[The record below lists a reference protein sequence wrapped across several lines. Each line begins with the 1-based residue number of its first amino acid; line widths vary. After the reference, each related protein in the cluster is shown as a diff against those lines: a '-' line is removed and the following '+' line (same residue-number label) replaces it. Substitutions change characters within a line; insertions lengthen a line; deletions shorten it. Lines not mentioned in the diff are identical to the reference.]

1 MIDSIVQMFS
11 YSFMVRAFIT
21 GLFISACASIIGV
34 SLVLKHYS
42 MMGDGLSHVGFGTL
56 AIAVVLNQSPL
67 YLSLPVVMLCAFLL
81 LSLSKRSK
89 IHADAAIALISTSAL
104 ALGVMLLS
112 VTTGMNTDVCNYLFG
127 SILGMKVSDMYVTI
141 FLCSVIIVLYIL
153 FYPKIFAITFDET
166 FAKASGLK
174 VKYYN
179 LALALMSAVIITLGM
194 RMMGALLISNLIV
207 IPALTAMRVCRSFKN
222 VVLYSL
228 AISLF
233 CFAAGLYVS
242 YEFSTPTGA
251 SIVLIN
257 VALFLVHVVIEKM
270 RGSNAI

>member
-127 SILGMKVSDMYVTI
+127 SILGMKISDMYLTI
-141 FLCSVIIVLYIL
+141 SLCSVIIVLYVL

-233 CFAAGLYVS
+233 CFATGLYVS

-257 VALFLVHVVIEKM
+257 VALFLVHVLIEKL
-270 RGSNAI
+270 RGTNAL

>member
-1 MIDSIVQMFS
+1 MIDSIIQMFS

-127 SILGMKVSDMYVTI
+127 SILGMKISDMYLTI
-141 FLCSVIIVLYIL
+141 LLCSVIIVLYVL

-228 AISLF
+228 AISLI
-233 CFAAGLYVS
+233 CFATGLYVS

-257 VALFLVHVVIEKM
+257 VALFLVHVVIEKL
-270 RGSNAI
+270 RGANAI

>member
-21 GLFISACASIIGV
+21 GLFISVCASMIGV

-127 SILGMKVSDMYVTI
+127 SILGMKISDMYLTI
-141 FLCSVIIVLYIL
+141 LLCSVIIVLYVL

-233 CFAAGLYVS
+233 CFATGLYVS

-257 VALFLVHVVIEKM
+257 VALFLVHVLIEKL
-270 RGSNAI
+270 RGANAI

>member
-67 YLSLPVVMLCAFLL
+67 YLSLPVVMICAFLL

-127 SILGMKVSDMYVTI
+127 SILGMKISDMYLTI
-141 FLCSVIIVLYIL
+141 LLCSVIIVLYVL

-233 CFAAGLYVS
+233 CFATGLYVS

-257 VALFLVHVVIEKM
+257 VALFLIHVVIEKL
-270 RGSNAI
+270 RGANAI

>member
-1 MIDSIVQMFS
+1 MIDSIIQMFS

-56 AIAVVLNQSPL
+56 ALAVVLNQSPL

-89 IHADAAIALISTSAL
+89 VQADAAIALISTSAL

-257 VALFLVHVVIEKM
+257 VAIFLVHVVIEKI
-270 RGSNAI
+270 RGSNAV

>member
-127 SILGMKVSDMYVTI
+127 SILGMKISDMYLTI
-141 FLCSVIIVLYIL
+141 LLCSVIIVLYVL

-207 IPALTAMRVCRSFKN
+207 IPALTAMRICRSFKN

-233 CFAAGLYVS
+233 CFATGLYVS

-257 VALFLVHVVIEKM
+257 VALFLVHVLIEKL
-270 RGSNAI
+270 RGANAI

>member
-127 SILGMKVSDMYVTI
+127 SILGMKISDMYLTI
-141 FLCSVIIVLYIL
+141 LLCSVIIILYVL

-233 CFAAGLYVS
+233 CFATGLYVS

-257 VALFLVHVVIEKM
+257 VALFLVHVLIEKL
-270 RGSNAI
+270 RGANAI

>member
-21 GLFISACASIIGV
+21 GLFISACASILGV

-127 SILGMKVSDMYVTI
+127 SILGMKISDMYLTI
-141 FLCSVIIVLYIL
+141 LLCSVIIVLYVL

-233 CFAAGLYVS
+233 CFATGLYVS

-257 VALFLVHVVIEKM
+257 VALFLVHVLIEKL
-270 RGSNAI
+270 RGANAI

>member
-1 MIDSIVQMFS
+1 MIDSIIQMFS

-56 AIAVVLNQSPL
+56 ALAVVLNQSPL
-67 YLSLPVVMLCAFLL
+67 YLSLPVVMICAFLL

-89 IHADAAIALISTSAL
+89 VQADAAIALISTSAL

-233 CFAAGLYVS
+233 CFATGLYVS

>member
-127 SILGMKVSDMYVTI
+127 SILGMKISDIATI
-141 FLCSVIIVLYIL
+141 
-153 FYPKIFAITFDET
+153 
-166 FAKASGLK
+166 
-174 VKYYN
+174 
-179 LALALMSAVIITLGM
+179 
-194 RMMGALLISNLIV
+194 
-207 IPALTAMRVCRSFKN
+207 
-222 VVLYSL
+222 
-228 AISLF
+228 
-233 CFAAGLYVS
+233 
-242 YEFSTPTGA
+242 
-251 SIVLIN
+251 
-257 VALFLVHVVIEKM
+257 
-270 RGSNAI
+270 

>member
-1 MIDSIVQMFS
+1 MIDSIIQMFS

-56 AIAVVLNQSPL
+56 ALAVVLNQSPL
-67 YLSLPVVMLCAFLL
+67 YLSLPVVMICAFLL

-89 IHADAAIALISTSAL
+89 VQADAAIALISTSAL

-153 FYPKIFAITFDET
+153 FCPKIFAITFDET

>member
-127 SILGMKVSDMYVTI
+127 SILGMKISDMYLTI
-141 FLCSVIIVLYIL
+141 LLCSVIIVLYVL

-228 AISLF
+228 AISLI
-233 CFAAGLYVS
+233 CFATGLYVS

-257 VALFLVHVVIEKM
+257 VALFLVHVLIEKL
-270 RGSNAI
+270 RGANAI

>member
-1 MIDSIVQMFS
+1 MIDSILQMFS

-56 AIAVVLNQSPL
+56 ALAVVLNQSPL

-89 IHADAAIALISTSAL
+89 VQADAAIALISTSAL

-228 AISLF
+228 AISMF

-257 VALFLVHVVIEKM
+257 VALFLVHVVIEKI
-270 RGSNAI
+270 RGSNAV

>member
-1 MIDSIVQMFS
+1 MIDSIIQMFS

-127 SILGMKVSDMYVTI
+127 SILGMKISDMYLTI
-141 FLCSVIIVLYIL
+141 LLCSVIIVLYVL

-233 CFAAGLYVS
+233 CFATGLYVS

-257 VALFLVHVVIEKM
+257 VALFLVHVLIEKL
-270 RGSNAI
+270 RGANAI

>member
-127 SILGMKVSDMYVTI
+127 SILGMKISDMYLTI
-141 FLCSVIIVLYIL
+141 SLCSVIIVLYVL

-233 CFAAGLYVS
+233 CFATGLYVS

-257 VALFLVHVVIEKM
+257 VALFLVHVVIEKL
-270 RGSNAI
+270 RGANAI

>member
-1 MIDSIVQMFS
+1 MIDSIIQMFS

-67 YLSLPVVMLCAFLL
+67 YLSLPVVMICAFLL

-127 SILGMKVSDMYVTI
+127 SILGMKISDMYLTI
-141 FLCSVIIVLYIL
+141 LLCSVIIVLYVL

-257 VALFLVHVVIEKM
+257 VALFLIHVVIEKL
-270 RGSNAI
+270 RGANAI

>member
-1 MIDSIVQMFS
+1 
-11 YSFMVRAFIT
+11 
-21 GLFISACASIIGV
+21 
-34 SLVLKHYS
+34 
-42 MMGDGLSHVGFGTL
+42 
-56 AIAVVLNQSPL
+56 
-67 YLSLPVVMLCAFLL
+67 
-81 LSLSKRSK
+81 
-89 IHADAAIALISTSAL
+89 
-104 ALGVMLLS
+104 LGVMLLS

-257 VALFLVHVVIEKM
+257 VALFLVHVVIEKI
-270 RGSNAI
+270 RGSNAV

>member
-1 MIDSIVQMFS
+1 MIDSIMEMFS

-21 GLFISACASIIGV
+21 GLFISTCASIIGV

-42 MMGDGLSHVGFGTL
+42 MMGDGLSHVGFGAL

-81 LSLSKRSK
+81 LSISTRSK
-89 IHADAAIALISTSAL
+89 MQADAAIALISTTAL
-104 ALGVMLLS
+104 ASGVMILS
-112 VTTGMNTDVCNYLFG
+112 LTTGMNTDVCNYLFG
-127 SILGMKVSDMYVTI
+127 SILGMKVSDMYITI
-141 FLCSVIIVLYIL
+141 TLCSVIIILYVL

-166 FAKASGLK
+166 FAKASGIR

-179 LALALMSAVIITLGM
+179 LALALMSAIIITLGM
-194 RMMGALLISNLIV
+194 KMMGALLISNLIV
-207 IPALTAMRVCRSFKN
+207 IPALTAMRVCRSFKS
-222 VVLYSL
+222 VVLYSFF
-228 AISLF
+228 ISIF
-233 CFAAGLYVS
+233 CFSVGLYVS

-257 VALFLVHVVIEKM
+257 VLLFVLHYLAEKM
-270 RGSNAI
+270 RLTHAL